1 MIVRFT
7 QPVDFLN
14 ELKDKVGNLTAVNI
28 RRLEDGIDPIE
39 SPLEVVVVRAEEQDE
54 EDVTGEPILAGWEL
68 IRVDDRD
75 MVLQLNFTDP
85 ISVSRG
91 DLED

>member
-54 EDVTGEPILAGWEL
+54 DIVTGEPILAGWEL
-68 IRVDDRD
+68 ISVDD
-75 MVLQLNFTDP
+75 
-85 ISVSRG
+85 
-91 DLED
+91 